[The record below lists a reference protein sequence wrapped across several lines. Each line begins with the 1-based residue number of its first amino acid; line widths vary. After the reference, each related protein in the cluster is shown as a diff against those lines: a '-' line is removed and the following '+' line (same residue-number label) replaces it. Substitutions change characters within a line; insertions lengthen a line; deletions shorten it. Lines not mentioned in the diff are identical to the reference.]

1 MNASAL
7 QTALNSAAG
16 GAVICVNN
24 GTTGAITLTAKTY
37 PSVVTVQPALGA
49 NVTIAGVTLNT
60 VKNLRFTGVGSSD
73 GTTATMTIQGN
84 DIDESSGCSSNLSF
98 DHITYTSGVLVAP
111 KYACSHDLNLLWD
124 HDRFDTLG
132 QKTYEGRFNVQAY
145 DTGPASPNGI
155 TISNS
160 HFAGDGP
167 STSNCSD
174 GIDALGGAYGTTIG
188 PGNEFTNLPEN
199 TCSAHVDPIQFYGGT
214 ATLVT
219 GNWFHDNGDGSGGIM
234 SPDGDDGYT
243 VTNNLFDQTGVYAYA
258 VDVEGC
264 TGCTVTHNV
273 IRNANVFAGVSN
285 AGSPTT
291 NLTIRDNVFQN
302 GGIGSEGTA
311 TYTATYNLNPGKT
324 GTGNTTGTPIYQ
336 TTPTTG
342 YYHYQLA
349 PTCPGYNTASDNKSM
364 GITP

>member
-1 MNASAL
+1 M
-7 QTALNSAAG
+7 
-16 GAVICVNN
+16 ICVNSGSSPEIILN
-24 GTTGAITLTAKTY
+24 AKTY
-37 PSVVTVQPALGA
+37 ASTVTVQPALGA

-60 VKNLRFTGVGSSD
+60 VKNLRFTGIGSSD
-73 GTTATMTIQGN
+73 GTTATMTLQGN

-124 HDRFDTLG
+124 HDRFDNLN

-145 DTGPASPNGI
+145 DTGPATPNGI

-160 HFAGDGP
+160 HFAGPGP
-167 STSNCSD
+167 SNCSD
-174 GIDALGGAYGTTIG
+174 GIDALGDANATTIG

-199 TCSAHVDPIQFYGGT
+199 NCTAHVDPIQFYGAT
-214 ATLVT
+214 NTLVT
-219 GNWFHDNGDGSGGIM
+219 GNWFHANGDGSGGIM

-243 VTNNLFDQTGVYAYA
+243 ITNNLFDQTGTYPYA
-258 VDVEGC
+258 VDAEGC
-264 TGCTVTHNV
+264 TGCTVTHNT

-291 NLTIRDNVFQN
+291 NLIIRDNVFDN
-302 GGIGSEGTA
+302 GGIGNEGTA
-311 TYTATYNLNPGKT
+311 TYTATYNLNPGKP
-324 GTGNTTGTPIYQ
+324 GTGNTTGTPIY
-336 TTPTTG
+336 PTNPPTG

-349 PTCPGYNTASDNKSM
+349 PTSPGHNTASDSKNM